1 MRALTAV
8 AIVPPLLEIVS
19 FAVVERMLM
28 FAARVHARN
37 GPEDGDA
44 ARWVDAWLARLP
56 RPWTYSCLRRATV
69 LYYLLRSAGQPVSL
83 CIGVRRDAGGILRA
97 HAWLVRDG
105 APYLEPARSGE
116 RVAEF
121 KEIARFP
128 QTSAPV

>member
-1 MRALTAV
+1 M

-28 FAARVHARN
+28 RAARLQSTHR
-37 GPEDGDA
+37 PDDSDA
-44 ARWVDAWLARLP
+44 AQWVDAWLARLP

-83 CIGVRRDAGGILRA
+83 CIGVRRDAGGVLRA